1 MKTYREILLTLV
13 CAFFALGA
21 TAQSYGE
28 PVELLLIDG
37 STAIFSSEGSGSDKK
52 AAIENAKSNLI
63 RKIMFDGVEDF
74 NDSYPIAR
82 SRLNSNAWLKGLCDE
97 KNPGYTTFVGPVEVV
112 GDFDRSPT
120 GETHCRTNIMIKY
133 KMLIQYAET
142 QGVTQLE
149 GMEEAP
155 APTPRP
161 TQPKKKTK
169 QSFF

>member
-1 MKTYREILLTLV
+1 MNTCYKLLFTLV
-13 CAFFALGA
+13 CIFFSFGSM
-21 TAQSYGE
+21 AQNNGQ
-28 PVELLLIDG
+28 VELLLIEG

-52 AAIENAKSNLI
+52 AAIENSKINVM

-74 NDSYPIAR
+74 NDGYPVAR
-82 SRLNSNAWLKGLCDE
+82 SRINSNAWLKGLFDE
-97 KNPGYTTFVGPVEVV
+97 KNPGYKSFVGPVEVV
-112 GDFDRSPT
+112 GDFDRSPI

-149 GMEEAP
+149 GMEEEP
-155 APTPRP
+155 VPTPRR
-161 TQPKKKTK
+161 TQPKKKSQ